1 MVKFITDSFSSSDVQ
16 RKIVPRE
23 YNTRLLVQSVLA
35 PQLTTLELG
44 GDKFTSVLRSLAT
57 IKSNQTS
64 QIEHPFHTDPQ
75 YWLECI
81 CDRLSAAIVAV
92 SCVLLI
98 VLGGNPF
105 YIWLSPDRKQAAG
118 TKNILN
124 DIIFFKFAKCYLWH
138 GLKQLLCVRSS
149 CLVLYT
155 I

>member
-1 MVKFITDSFSSSDVQ
+1 MKFITDSFSSSDVQ

-75 YWLECI
+75 Y
-81 CDRLSAAIVAV
+81 
-92 SCVLLI
+92 
-98 VLGGNPF
+98 
-105 YIWLSPDRKQAAG
+105 
-118 TKNILN
+118 
-124 DIIFFKFAKCYLWH
+124 
-138 GLKQLLCVRSS
+138 
-149 CLVLYT
+149 
-155 I
+155 